1 MRLNL
6 VATLKFLIIITQFL
20 CTKFGR
26 FLYLIEIFV
35 VMTFTKEAMCAR
47 SRTRFLCDMLLTTF
61 TYTYEAMGVATMA
74 NI

>member
-20 CTKFGR
+20 FTKFGR

-35 VMTFTKEAMCAR
+35 VMTFTKEAMYAR
-47 SRTRFLCDMLLTTF
+47 SGPRASCGMLLTTF
-61 TYTYEAMGVATMA
+61 T
-74 NI
+74 